1 MESEQL
7 VAAAAAAAAAATATE
22 HPPPP
27 PPHPPPP
34 LPHPPPVDAKAD
46 ACSEQERRKK
56 KPYKELTLHEKVQL
70 IRLAEENS
78 GMSQA
83 AIAERYTIAK
93 SNVCRILQ
101 RKKEYLMAY
110 ETAGY
115 AGSRKRKLKSAAT
128 TDIIDSRPMGG
139 GGGGGGLLV
148 PADVSRSDGK
158 RHCNLCSFLF

>member
-1 MESEQL
+1 MEES
-7 VAAAAAAAAAATATE
+7 ANATDVIQMVNTNSID
-22 HPPPP
+22 H
-27 PPHPPPP
+27 
-34 LPHPPPVDAKAD
+34 
-46 ACSEQERRKK
+46 ERRKK

-110 ETAGY
+110 ESAGY
-115 AGSRKRKLKSAAT
+115 AGSRKRKLKGPQSELDECSRTGLLMAAT
-128 TDIIDSRPMGG
+128 
-139 GGGGGGLLV
+139 
-148 PADVSRSDGK
+148 AQCGK
-158 RHCNLCSFLF
+158 RQQL